1 MKKIDAHIHFY
12 GNHPDVVA
20 FMERMDLKFLNI
32 CVVHSA
38 DETWREQ
45 ADVFRGL
52 AAQRP
57 DRYAWC
63 TSFDLPDFDDVDY
76 ADRVIAGLEKDFQAG
91 AIACKIW
98 KNVGMDLKKPS
109 GEFLMADDAVFDPIY
124 EYLAK
129 SGVPLI
135 AHLAEPLA
143 CWQPLSE
150 DDPHYGYYSKNPQW
164 HMYNRPEFPSHGEIM
179 DARDRML
186 GKHPKLRVVGAHLG
200 SLEYDVAEVAKRLDR
215 YPNFAVDTSARLAD
229 LAYQDSEA
237 VRAFMMAY
245 SDRVLFGTDI
255 VQRQRV
261 SEMADDERQR
271 RLLWAESQ
279 YRMADAYYGSD
290 GEVTVRNRTV
300 QGLGLP
306 EDVLEKLYFR
316 NAEAWLPGV

>member
-12 GNHPDVVA
+12 GDHPDVVA
-20 FMERMDLKFLNI
+20 FMGRMDLKFLNI

-52 AAQRP
+52 AAQHP

-63 TSFDLPDFDDVDY
+63 TSFDLPDFDDAHY
-76 ADRVIAGLEKDFQAG
+76 ADRVIAGLERDFQTG

-98 KNVGMDLKKPS
+98 KNVGMDLKTPS
-109 GEFLMADDAVFDPIY
+109 GAFLMADDAVFDPIF

-129 SGVPLI
+129 LGVPLI
-135 AHLAEPLA
+135 AHLAEPMA

-150 DDPHYGYYSKNPQW
+150 DNPHYGYYSKNPQW
-164 HMYNRPEFPSHGEIM
+164 HMYNRPEFPSHQEIM

-229 LAYQDSEA
+229 LAYQDAEA
-237 VRAFMMAY
+237 VRAFMVAY
-245 SDRVLFGTDI
+245 SDRVLFGTDL

-261 SEMADDERQR
+261 SEMADEERQR
-271 RLLWAESQ
+271 RLQGAEGQ
-279 YRMADAYYGSD
+279 YRMAAAYYGSD
-290 GEVTVRNRTV
+290 GQVAVRNRTV

-306 EDVLEKLYFR
+306 EDVLEKLYYR
-316 NAEAWLPGV
+316 NAEAWFPGV